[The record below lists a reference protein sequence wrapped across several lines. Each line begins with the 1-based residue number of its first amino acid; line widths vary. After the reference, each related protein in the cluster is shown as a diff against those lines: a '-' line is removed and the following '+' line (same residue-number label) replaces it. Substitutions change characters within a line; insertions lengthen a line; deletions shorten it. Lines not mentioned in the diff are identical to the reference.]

1 VAYACSVPPA
11 ALKLLDLAVAHVRGA
26 KREPQVVMAKAVA
39 ETFHGKPRTGPG
51 GGRVL
56 AVQAGPGT
64 GKSLAYL
71 VPAVEHAVRAGE
83 PVVVSTATIALQRQ
97 LVDRD
102 LPALRAALA
111 ETLGKEPTFALL
123 KGRGNYLCLHKLT
136 APLAD
141 EPEPGAASAG
151 SASDGLFDPM
161 RPTGKKTPAH
171 SDFGAEVARITEWAD
186 ETSTGDR
193 EELRPG
199 VSDRAWRQFS
209 VTQGECLGMSRCPQG
224 AACWAEKA
232 KTASAKVDVVVTNH
246 AMLAIDLIGQ
256 NSLLPEHTAVVV
268 DEAHEL
274 VDNVTGA
281 ATGATGPGPV
291 GVAVRRC
298 GKLLTD
304 ELRARLESA
313 ADALGRIIGEAP
325 EGFWRQAPDG
335 APEAVAVLQG
345 AAGAALASI
354 SALPKAE
361 NPAETASRLSAITS
375 LEDVVAVCERVKRVF
390 AERDLAARAEAVW
403 TTASP
408 GKDWREKEPPSL
420 LHVAPVTVGAL
431 LRERLF
437 GEKTVVLTSATLTPG
452 GQFDDLADDWGLADD
467 TAPPWSSLDV
477 GSPFAHKEA
486 GICYIAK
493 HLPPPGRDGANPE
506 QQDVLREL
514 IEAAGGRTLGL
525 FSSLRAA
532 QVAAEAMREALD
544 TPVLCQGEDTT
555 GALIETFA
563 GDAQTSLFGTLSLW
577 QGVDVPG
584 PSLSLVAI
592 DRIPFP
598 RPDDPLTIART
609 HAAQAKG
616 RNGFL
621 SVSASHAAVLLAQG
635 FGRLLRSVSDRG
647 VVAVLDSR
655 LATARYAGYLKASL
669 PPFWETTDLAVTK
682 AALGRL
688 REQGDTKKP

>member
-1 VAYACSVPPA
+1 MPYACSVAKAEPVS
-11 ALKLLDLAVAHVRGA
+11 KLLDIAVGHLGGA
-26 KREPQVVMAKAVA
+26 KREPQAVMANAVA
-39 ETFHGKPRTGPG
+39 EAFSGKKA
-51 GGRVL
+51 L

-71 VPAVEHAVRAGE
+71 VPAIAHAVRSGE

-102 LPALRAALA
+102 LPALSAALT
-111 ETLGKEPTFALL
+111 EPLGRKPTFALL
-123 KGRGNYLCLHKLT
+123 KGRGNYLCLQKLT

-141 EPEPGAASAG
+141 EPEEPPAADA
-151 SASDGLFDPM
+151 GLFDNA
-161 RPTGKKTPAH
+161 RPAGKQGAQ
-171 SDFGAEVARITEWAD
+171 SNLGAEVARIVEWSD
-186 ETSTGDR
+186 ETTTGDR

-209 VTQGECLGMSRCPQG
+209 VTQGECLGMSRCPRG
-224 AACWAEKA
+224 SDCWAEKA
-232 KTASAKVDVVVTNH
+232 KAASAKVDVVVTNH
-246 AMLAIDLIGQ
+246 AMLAIDLAGQ

-274 VDNVTGA
+274 VDNVTSV

-291 GVAVRRC
+291 GIAARRC
-298 GKLLTD
+298 GRLLAD
-304 ELRARLESA
+304 ELRARLETA
-313 ADALGRIIGEAP
+313 GDALGKLVAHAP

-335 APEAVAVLQG
+335 AQEAVTVLRDS
-345 AAGAALASI
+345 AAAALTSI
-354 SALPKAE
+354 AALPKAE
-361 NPAETASRLSAITS
+361 NAAESAGRLSALTS
-375 LEDVVAVCERVKRVF
+375 LEDIVAVCDRSLKVF
-390 AERDLAARAEAVW
+390 AQEDLSARYEAVW
-403 TTASP
+403 TTAPPS
-408 GKDWREKEPPSL
+408 KDWREKEPPSL
-420 LHVAPVTVGAL
+420 LHVAPVAVGGL

-452 GQFDDLADDWGLADD
+452 GQFENLAGDWGLAGE
-467 TAPPWSSLDV
+467 TAIPWSSLDV
-477 GSPFAHKEA
+477 GSPFAHKES

-493 HLPPPGRDGANPE
+493 HLPAPGRDGASPE
-506 QQDVLREL
+506 QQAVLREL
-514 IEAAGGRTLGL
+514 VEAAGGRTLGL

-532 QVAAEAMREALD
+532 QTAAEAMREALD
-544 TPVLCQGEDTT
+544 TPVLCQGEDAT

-563 GDAQTSLFGTLSLW
+563 GDPATSLFGTLSLW

-584 PSLSLVAI
+584 PSLSLVVI

-688 REQGDTKKP
+688 REQADTKNL

>member
-1 VAYACSVPPA
+1 MPYTCSVAKAEPVN
-11 ALKLLDLAVAHVRGA
+11 KLLDIAVGHLGGA
-26 KREPQVVMAKAVA
+26 KREPQAVMASAVA
-39 ETFHGKPRTGPG
+39 EALSNKK
-51 GGRVL
+51 VL

-71 VPAVEHAVRAGE
+71 VPAIAHAVRKGE

-102 LPALRAALA
+102 LPALGAALA
-111 ETLGKEPTFALL
+111 ESLGRAPTFALL

-136 APLAD
+136 APLIE
-141 EPEPGAASAG
+141 EPEEPPVPSG
-151 SASDGLFDPM
+151 GLFDTG
-161 RPTGKKTPAH
+161 RPSGTEHSSKKRAAQSNLGT
-171 SDFGAEVARITEWAD
+171 EVARITEWSDA
-186 ETSTGDR
+186 TTTGDR

-209 VTQGECLGMSRCPQG
+209 VTQGECLGMSRCPRG
-224 AACWAEKA
+224 TDCWAEKA
-232 KTASAKVDVVVTNH
+232 KAVSAKVDVIVTNH
-246 AMLAIDLIGQ
+246 AMLAIDLAGQ
-256 NSLLPEHTAVVV
+256 NSLLPEHTVVVV

-274 VDNVTGA
+274 VDNVTSV
-281 ATGATGPGPV
+281 ATGSTGPGPV
-291 GVAVRRC
+291 GIATRRC

-304 ELRARLESA
+304 EQRARLETA
-313 ADALGRIIGEAP
+313 GDVLGRLVAEAP

-335 APEAVAVLQG
+335 AQEAVAALRDST
-345 AAGAALASI
+345 AAALTSI

-361 NPAETASRLSAITS
+361 NAVETASRLSALTS
-375 LEDVVAVCERVKRVF
+375 LEDIVAVCDRSLKVF
-390 AERDLAARAEAVW
+390 AQEDLSARPEAVW
-403 TTASP
+403 TTSP
-408 GKDWREKEPPSL
+408 PSKDWREKEPPSL
-420 LHVAPVTVGAL
+420 LHVAPVSVGGL

-452 GQFDDLADDWGLADD
+452 GQFDDLAGDWGLAGE
-467 TAPPWSSLDV
+467 TAIPWSSLDV
-477 GSPFAHKEA
+477 GSPFAHKES

-493 HLPPPGRDGANPE
+493 HLAPPGRDGASPE

-544 TPVLCQGEDTT
+544 TPVLCQGEDAT

-563 GDAQTSLFGTLSLW
+563 GDPATSLFGTLSLW

-584 PSLSLVAI
+584 PSLSLVVI

-598 RPDDPLTIART
+598 RPDDPMTIART

-616 RNGFL
+616 RNGFI

-688 REQGDTKKP
+688 REQADKKNP